1 MNRSPRRRTTFPRAE
16 PMTRRRSGK
25 HLAFLRRHA
34 RVSRRL
40 GGRCAACARYQAPV
54 AEPLVAF
61 GGLVDDPRRR
71 GKPLQRELGGRWAA
85 RRGDYRIVYRL
96 DEDTKTMYVLKIGHR
111 AHVYRGA

>member
-1 MNRSPRRRTTFPRAE
+1 MSD
-16 PMTRRRSGK
+16 
-25 HLAFLRRHA
+25 
-34 RVSRRL
+34 
-40 GGRCAACARYQAPV
+40 YQAVLTAAALRSLHSVPTRV

-61 GGLVDDPRRR
+61 IFGSLASDPRRR

-111 AHVYRGA
+111 AHVFRGGGT